1 LTVTSK
7 KLKAIQPAKTG
18 FVSKDDFMA
27 DRAWKKA
34 VLFVVTMAAALL
46 NSANAQNVYSVNIF
60 GYFNLSIPIVAPVT
74 FAWVSN
80 PFFGPDNRLSQV
92 LPDVPNGTT
101 VYLFRNGVFEAYT
114 FFQGWSGDTIID
126 PGEGFVLALTQ
137 NTAPNPTVLTFAGEV
152 IQGTTHNLLPPGPS
166 LRSCKIP
173 ISAPISL
180 LSFVPGDGDLL
191 ALFNSTAQSPDYYSY
206 FFDTLWDPFEPA
218 LSAPNSFW
226 YFNSS
231 GVANNWTINFTVN
244 FSSGL
249 ASAPRV
255 TSSSPALAP
264 SAAPCVATPAGMGVK
279 RAGSNV
285 QVVWPTDGGQY
296 QLETSQLLLPN
307 SWSNATQTVLVT
319 NGANLANVPIA
330 LSQAF
335 LRLRLIPGQAPTL
348 LFKKCSATSGILFW
362 PASFSNFN
370 LQQSDSL
377 NSGAWASPGQFIE
390 TNGFRQVTIPISSHK
405 FFRLKSI

>member
-7 KLKAIQPAKTG
+7 NLRQPACEDW

-27 DRAWKKA
+27 DGAWKKA
-34 VLFVVTMAAALL
+34 VLLVVTMAAALL
-46 NSANAQNVYSVNIF
+46 NSANAQNVFSVNIF
-60 GYFNLSIPIVAPVT
+60 GYVNLSIPIAAPVT

-80 PFFGPDNRLSQV
+80 PFFRPDNRLSQV

-101 VYLFRNGVFEAYT
+101 VYLFRNDVFEAYT

-137 NTAPNPTVLTFAGEV
+137 NTAPNPTVLTFAGDV
-152 IQGTTHNLLPPGPS
+152 IQGMTHNLLPPGLS
-166 LRSCKIP
+166 LRSCKVP
-173 ISAPISL
+173 ISAQISL

-191 ALFNSTAQSPDYYSY
+191 ALFNSTTQSPDSY
-206 FFDTLWDPFEPA
+206 NYFLDTLWDPSEPV
-218 LSAPNSFW
+218 LSGANSFW
-226 YFNSS
+226 YFNAA
-231 GVANNWTINFTVN
+231 GVANNWTFNFVLN

-249 ASAPRV
+249 ASAPDA
-255 TSSSPALAP
+255 SFSSPALAP
-264 SAAPCVATPAGMGVK
+264 SAAPCVAAPAGMGVK

-296 QLETSQLLLPN
+296 QLEYSRLLRPS
-307 SWSNATQTVLVT
+307 SWSNATQTVVVS
-319 NGANLANVPIA
+319 NGANVVSVP
-330 LSQAF
+330 LDPSQAF
-335 LRLRLIPGQAPTL
+335 LRLRFIPGQTPAL

-377 NSGAWASPGQFIE
+377 NLGAWASPGQFIE
-390 TNGFRQVTIPISSHK
+390 TNGFRQVTIPLSSHK
-405 FFRLKSI
+405 FFRLKG